1 MNNFSNILVSLFKT
15 CTMKLPIDTSRAFQ
29 IYQKSLLASEHA
41 NIFQTSFFSSQKLQN
56 VILVGK
62 KLTHVGLKVQ
72 ILHTGILSLIRT
84 KDNLLIQNV
93 YLSMGAPGDSLI
105 YVAIIKG

>member
-41 NIFQTSFFSSQKLQN
+41 NFFQISFFSQKLQN